1 MSCRVLSEENL
12 GHLEEL
18 GLKEI
23 AVKVEGKHHMNTLC
37 DQVSVLHL
45 LFVAIKL
52 DQLDYTVH
60 QSLAHNFIHLGLHC

>member
-45 LFVAIKL
+45 LFLLLSPDVRRLKVS
-52 DQLDYTVH
+52 YTFNMVH
-60 QSLAHNFIHLGLHC
+60 